1 MFNNWEELER
11 EASTCKKC
19 RLCETRKNVVFG
31 TGNKDAEIMLIGEG
45 PGADEDAQGPCP
57 RRGDMNHW
65 TDPRRQVDRLGQV
78 RKLLEGVAQQDE
90 GHDLELLAE

>member
-1 MFNNWEELER
+1 
-11 EASTCKKC
+11 
-19 RLCETRKNVVFG
+19 
-31 TGNKDAEIMLIGEG
+31 
-45 PGADEDAQGPCP
+45 
-57 RRGDMNHW
+57 MNHR